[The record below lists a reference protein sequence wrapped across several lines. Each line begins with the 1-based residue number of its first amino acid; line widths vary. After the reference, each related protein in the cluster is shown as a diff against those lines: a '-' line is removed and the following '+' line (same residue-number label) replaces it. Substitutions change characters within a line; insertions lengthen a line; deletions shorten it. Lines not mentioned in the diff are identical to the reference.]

1 MAKSSPTPSTAD
13 PVTSA
18 ADMVQPFQIERSGLR
33 GRMVRLGPAL
43 DRILAQHDYPE
54 AVSVLLAET
63 AALGVLLASAL
74 KYDGVFTLQASGD
87 GPVSILVADVT
98 TDGALRA
105 YAKFDAE
112 AVPKQGALGDLIGK
126 GHLAFTVDQGD
137 FTDRYQGIVALT
149 GDTLAECV
157 QHYFRQSEQID
168 AGIALA
174 VQRTGGSWRAGG
186 LSIQRLPDVERQV
199 PASDREDDWR
209 RAMILMNSATD
220 AELLDPALAPNA
232 LLYRLFHEDGVRVY
246 DPVPIRAACRCAR
259 ERVERVLA
267 ALPRDEVT
275 DLKEDGAVRVTCE
288 FCNTEYKFDDAAL
301 ALLYGDS

>member
-1 MAKSSPTPSTAD
+1 MTETPPSRPSAD
-13 PVTSA
+13 PVA
-18 ADMVQPFQIERSGLR
+18 PDADMVQPFQIERSGLR

-63 AALGVLLASAL
+63 AALTVLLASAL

-105 YAKFDAE
+105 YAKFDAA
-112 AVPKQGALGDLIGK
+112 AVPPQGALADLIGN
-126 GHLAFTVDQGD
+126 GHLAFTVDQGE

-168 AGIALA
+168 AGIALT

-186 LSIQRLPDVERQV
+186 LSIQRLPDPERQV

-220 AELLDPALAPNA
+220 AELLDPALAPNT

-246 DPVPIRAACRCAR
+246 DPAPIRAACRCAR
-259 ERVERVLA
+259 DRVERMLA
-267 ALPRDEVT
+267 ALPPDEVA

-288 FCNTEYKFDDAAL
+288 FCNTEYRFDDAAL
-301 ALLYGDS
+301 AVLYGGT